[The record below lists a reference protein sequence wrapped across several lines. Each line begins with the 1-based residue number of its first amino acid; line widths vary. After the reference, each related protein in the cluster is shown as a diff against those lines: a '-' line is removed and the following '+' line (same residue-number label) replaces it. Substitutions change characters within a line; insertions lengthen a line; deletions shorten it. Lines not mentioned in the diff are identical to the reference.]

1 MDTKL
6 TLVADQLNGSLP
18 IASYENMRLEIV
30 LEALGQA
37 INTRGSNCRGA
48 VFRSDRESQFLDR
61 RTEPLCKEN
70 GIIRSM
76 AQMGSCYNHA
86 SAESFWSVFKHEYFL
101 RHVFKDISELRAGI
115 KW

>member
-1 MDTKL
+1 MCRLETSTYVGVNEKECL
-6 TLVADQLNGSLP
+6 S

-37 INTRGSNCRGA
+37 IKTRGSNCRGA

-70 GIIRSM
+70 GIIRFPG
-76 AQMGSCYNHA
+76 AN
-86 SAESFWSVFKHEYFL
+86 
-101 RHVFKDISELRAGI
+101 GI
-115 KW
+115 LLQSRQCRILLVGLQA